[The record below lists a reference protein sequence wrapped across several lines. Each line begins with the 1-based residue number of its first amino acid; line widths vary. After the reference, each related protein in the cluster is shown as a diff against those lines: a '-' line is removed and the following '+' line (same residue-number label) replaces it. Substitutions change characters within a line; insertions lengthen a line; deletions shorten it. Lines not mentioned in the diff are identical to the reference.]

1 MADLLQQWLL
11 LNLRLFDDKLL
22 WTRRRISMS
31 FLDQFTQNK
40 EFDQE
45 LKKVKSKSEVDC
57 VHWSEVRYNPQNIG
71 RNGPDEENLVEQM
84 AECLRNEGQLHTIV
98 VYRDE
103 TLGDGKKYTLLSG
116 ERRTKAAEYNEENF
130 GIESE
135 NYDVQNKS
143 CDGMLMATIIP
154 KPETSNMESLLLIE
168 ANNQTS
174 AESLTEDNKREIV
187 KKLAQYFEEEKSA
200 GRLKYKGLKRD
211 WIAGHCCLAPRTV
224 QNYLTGKKSDST
236 AMQKNLTQ
244 AEEEEMKQELEAQK
258 MKEKEIKEYC
268 DTFARNA
275 SNYFDC
281 KVKMNKKYAITIEPS
296 GKEDLEAILM
306 LLNLNE
312 DGTEISKM

>member
-1 MADLLQQWLL
+1 
-11 LNLRLFDDKLL
+11 
-22 WTRRRISMS
+22 MS

-224 QNYLTGKKSDST
+224 QNYLTGKKSDPT

-258 MKEKEIKEYC
+258 MKEYDNIKISDDIDYANVPNLAKEAVQKLNEIKPISIGQALRISGVNPA
-268 DTFARNA
+268 D
-275 SNYFDC
+275 
-281 KVKMNKKYAITIEPS
+281 IT
-296 GKEDLEAILM
+296 M
-306 LLNLNE
+306 LLLYLKRGKNE
-312 DGTEISKM
+312 

>member
-1 MADLLQQWLL
+1 
-11 LNLRLFDDKLL
+11 
-22 WTRRRISMS
+22 MS

-116 ERRTKAAEYNEENF
+116 ERRTKAAKYNEENF

-154 KPETSNMESLLLIE
+154 KPETSNMESLLSKQII
-168 ANNQTS
+168 
-174 AESLTEDNKREIV
+174 R
-187 KKLAQYFEEEKSA
+187 
-200 GRLKYKGLKRD
+200 R
-211 WIAGHCCLAPRTV
+211 V
-224 QNYLTGKKSDST
+224 QNL
-236 AMQKNLTQ
+236 
-244 AEEEEMKQELEAQK
+244 
-258 MKEKEIKEYC
+258 
-268 DTFARNA
+268 
-275 SNYFDC
+275 
-281 KVKMNKKYAITIEPS
+281 
-296 GKEDLEAILM
+296 
-306 LLNLNE
+306 
-312 DGTEISKM
+312 